1 MSQTQVSKDVPANEG
16 PRYFDLHT
24 TGVGYLSRVREVKV
38 KKGEPFVCVDISAL
52 RGTSDAVEYTR
63 FDCRVSGEEALNV
76 INRLRADIEAKK
88 KVLVGFKVGDLYAET
103 FTYEKGDKA
112 GQTGISLKAHL
123 LRLTFAK
130 VDGVMVYQPPRE
142 ATALPKAA

>member
-1 MSQTQVSKDVPANEG
+1 MSQTQRNTDALPNEG

-38 KKGEPFVCVDISAL
+38 KKGGAFVCVDISAL
-52 RGTSDAVEYTR
+52 RGTSDSVEYTR
-63 FDCRVSGEEALNV
+63 FDCRVSGEEVLKV
-76 INRLRADIEAKK
+76 INQLRADIEAKK

-103 FTYEKGDKA
+103 FVYEKGDKA

-142 ATALPKAA
+142 AVTMQKAA

>member
-1 MSQTQVSKDVPANEG
+1 MSQTQGNTESPVNDG

-38 KKGEPFVCVDISAL
+38 KKGEPFLCVDVSAL

-63 FDCRVSGEEALNV
+63 FDCRVSGEEAISV
-76 INRLRADIEAKK
+76 INRLKADIEAKK

-103 FTYEKGDKA
+103 FVYEKGDKA
-112 GQTGISLKAHL
+112 GQTGVSSRPTCCA
-123 LRLTFAK
+123 
-130 VDGVMVYQPPRE
+130 
-142 ATALPKAA
+142 

>member
-1 MSQTQVSKDVPANEG
+1 MSQTPASNDAPVNDG

-38 KKGEPFVCVDISAL
+38 KKGEPFLCVDVSAL

-63 FDCRVSGEEALNV
+63 FDCRVSGEEAISV
-76 INRLRADIEAKK
+76 INRLKADIESKK

-103 FTYEKGDKA
+103 FVYEKGDKA

-130 VDGVMVYQPPRE
+130 VDGVLVYQPPRE
-142 ATALPKAA
+142 GAPMQKAA

>member
-1 MSQTQVSKDVPANEG
+1 MSQAQINTDAPVNDS

-24 TGVGYLSRVREVKV
+24 SGVGYLSRVREVKV
-38 KKGEPFVCVDISAL
+38 KKGEPFICVDVSAL

-63 FDCRVSGEEALNV
+63 FDCRISGEEAISV
-76 INRLRADIEAKK
+76 INRLRPDIEAKK
-88 KVLVGFKVGDLYAET
+88 KVLVGFKVGDLYAEA
-103 FTYEKGDKA
+103 FVYEKGDKA

-130 VDGVMVYQPPRE
+130 VDGVMVYQPPRDT
-142 ATALPKAA
+142 AALPKAA

>member
-1 MSQTQVSKDVPANEG
+1 MSQTQAAPVNDG

-38 KKGEPFVCVDISAL
+38 KKGEPFLCVDVSAL
-52 RGTSDAVEYTR
+52 RGSSDAVEYTR
-63 FDCRVSGEEALNV
+63 FDCRVSGEEAASV
-76 INRLRADIEAKK
+76 INRLKADIEAKK
-88 KVLVGFKVGDLYAET
+88 KVLVGFKIGDLYAES

-130 VDGVMVYQPPRE
+130 VDGVTVYQPPRE
-142 ATALPKAA
+142 TAPIQQAA

>member
-1 MSQTQVSKDVPANEG
+1 MSQSQSSSTTNPEG

-24 TGVGYLSRVREVKV
+24 TGVGYLSRVRDVKV
-38 KKGEPFVCVDISAL
+38 KKGEPFLCVDISAL

-63 FDCRVSGEEALNV
+63 FDCRVSGSEATSV
-76 INRLRADIEAKK
+76 IQRLRADIEAKK
-88 KVLVGFKVGDLYAET
+88 KVLVGFKIGDLYAET
-103 FTYEKGDKA
+103 FTFEKGDKA

-130 VDGVMVYQPPRE
+130 VDGVTVYQPPRE
-142 ATALPKAA
+142 TAALATAA

>member
-1 MSQTQVSKDVPANEG
+1 MSQSQLSNTTAQEG

-24 TGVGYLSRVREVKV
+24 SGVGYLSRVREVKV
-38 KKGEPFVCVDISAL
+38 KKGEPFLCVDISAL
-52 RGTSDAVEYTR
+52 RGSSDAVEYTR
-63 FDCRVSGEEALNV
+63 FDCRVSGGEAATV
-76 INRLRADIEAKK
+76 IHRLRADIEAKK
-88 KVLVGFKVGDLYAET
+88 KVLVGFKIGDLYAET

-130 VDGVMVYQPPRE
+130 VDGVTVCQPPRE
-142 ATALPKAA
+142 AAPLQQAA

>member
-1 MSQTQVSKDVPANEG
+1 MSQSQPSNTTTQEG

-24 TGVGYLSRVREVKV
+24 VGLGYLSRVREVKV
-38 KKGEPFVCVDISAL
+38 KKGDAFLCVDISAL
-52 RGTSDAVEYTR
+52 RGSSDTVEYTR
-63 FDCRVSGEEALNV
+63 FDCRVSGSEAATV
-76 INRLRADIEAKK
+76 IQRLRADVEAKK
-88 KVLVGFKVGDLYAET
+88 KVLVGFKIGDLYAET
-103 FTYEKGDKA
+103 FVFEKGDKA

-142 ATALPKAA
+142 AAPLQQAA